1 MTDTEPRAEQP
12 RPNAGNMAEAA
23 ALAGAIERWAGD
35 LALSEEPARFV
46 RALEEGAP

>member
-1 MTDTEPRAEQP
+1 MTDTESGAERP

-35 LALSEEPARFV
+35 LAISEEPARFV